1 MFKKILSTVIKEKTQ
16 SSATES
22 LEQRLNEIPNVSG
35 KQEIQVSN
43 NKLLKDENSF
53 QAREF
58 KLEDNQFSSQV
69 ENLEVHKVDGIN
81 TVYYLKDFI
90 TLRDEQ
96 SINDEIYDLPTNSW
110 VDLTYSNRRL
120 QKWGGD
126 VTQKG
131 LENQKS
137 LPTFLEALSAKL
149 YQSKIS
155 PKKPNHVLLNEYQK
169 GVGIMPHT
177 DGPLYFPWV
186 NSISLG
192 SDCIFKF
199 YKDMQ
204 SYRDGVEQ
212 ARVLLEKRSLVI
224 FTDEAYKEY
233 LHTIDDLTSD
243 IVLLQIDQDE
253 SSNDLIKVV
262 KSNVLNF
269 SLTNLKKQ
277 IESLTLEQAL
287 KEDIL
292 FKVRDNPDFNYC
304 IEIKRDKRIS
314 LTIRYVPECQIAP
327 QN

>member
-1 MFKKILSTVIKEKTQ
+1 MFKKILSTVKKEKTQ

-22 LEQRLNEIPNVSG
+22 LEQRLNEIPDVLG
-35 KQEIQVSN
+35 KQEIQINN
-43 NKLLKDENSF
+43 NKLLTDENSLKG
-53 QAREF
+53 REF
-58 KLEDNQFSSQV
+58 KLENNQYCSQAV
-69 ENLEVHKVDGIN
+69 NLEVYKVEGIN

-90 TLRDEQ
+90 TQRDEQ
-96 SINDEIYDLPTNSW
+96 SINDEIYDLPTKTW

-137 LPTFLEALSAKL
+137 LPSFLEALSAKL
-149 YQSKIS
+149 YDSKIS
-155 PKKPNHVLLNEYQK
+155 PKKSNHVLLNEYQK

-204 SYRDGVEQ
+204 SYRDGIEQ
-212 ARVLLEKRSLVI
+212 ARVLLEKRSLII
-224 FTDEAYKEY
+224 FTDEVYKEY

-243 IVLLQIDQDE
+243 IVLLFINEDE
-253 SSNDLIKVV
+253 GSNKLIKVV

-269 SLTNLKKQ
+269 SQTNLKKQ
-277 IESLTLEQAL
+277 IESLTLDQAL
-287 KEDIL
+287 TEDIL
-292 FKVRDNPDFNYC
+292 FKVKDNPDFNYC

-314 LTIRYVPECQIAP
+314 LTIRYVPECQMVS

>member
-1 MFKKILSTVIKEKTQ
+1 MFKKILSTVKKEKTQ

-22 LEQRLNEIPNVSG
+22 LEQRLNEIPNVLG
-35 KQEIQVSN
+35 QQEIQVKN
-43 NKLLKDENSF
+43 NKLQTDENS
-53 QAREF
+53 QKIREF
-58 KLEDNQFSSQV
+58 KLDYNQFSQQV

-90 TLRDEQ
+90 TQRDEQ
-96 SINDEIYDLPTNSW
+96 SVIDEIYNLPNKSW

-131 LENQKS
+131 LVNQQS
-137 LPTFLEALSAKL
+137 LPAFLEALSTKL
-149 YQSKIS
+149 YDSKIS

-243 IVLLQIDQDE
+243 IVLLFINEEESQD
-253 SSNDLIKVV
+253 NLIKVV
-262 KSNVLNF
+262 NSNVLNF
-269 SLTNLKKQ
+269 SQTNLKKQ

-287 KEDIL
+287 KDDIL
-292 FKVRDNPDFNYC
+292 FKVKDNPEFNYC

-314 LTIRYVPECQIAP
+314 LTIRYVPECQMAT